1 MLVLSL
7 FLYAAHPNREA
18 SVWSLLQC
26 RRELESLSQSGEPLA
41 AKEINEILVF
51 GVRERGRLEGPSE
64 S

>member
-1 MLVLSL
+1 MQRIQVK
-7 FLYAAHPNREA
+7 
-18 SVWSLLQC
+18 
-26 RRELESLSQSGEPLA
+26 RRIGLELIAMEPRAGQLLA